1 MIDQKPRDPLYPQGF
16 EDIDNLKNRQ
26 IPRPKPKE
34 NEDNDLKILKSFN
47 QKLGKYIGPKPKN
60 IIENEEKKKRAVRFD
75 LMLHAYMMV
84 QSGIPMLYSGDEIGQ
99 VNDYTYKNDPEKRV
113 DSRYIHRGKFDWK
126 LADGRKRKGTVQKEL
141 FDGIGKLRSIRS
153 KEKVFDA
160 SANVWTLDTWEN
172 GILGV
177 VRELEGEQ
185 MTALFNFAE
194 EDRTAWIEEEGE
206 YMDLYTGKKVSLQ
219 AIKME
224 GHSFVLAKKC

>member
-99 VNDYTYKNDPEKRV
+99 VNDYTYKNDPE
-113 DSRYIHRGKFDWK
+113 
-126 LADGRKRKGTVQKEL
+126 
-141 FDGIGKLRSIRS
+141 
-153 KEKVFDA
+153 
-160 SANVWTLDTWEN
+160 
-172 GILGV
+172 
-177 VRELEGEQ
+177 
-185 MTALFNFAE
+185 
-194 EDRTAWIEEEGE
+194 
-206 YMDLYTGKKVSLQ
+206 
-219 AIKME
+219 
-224 GHSFVLAKKC
+224 